1 MATLTARPERTKT
14 AGRFAVA
21 VAVAVAVAHAAL
33 CESNR
38 RYRFKEAGARMTAP
52 PPSRHNQIGLHGAI

>member
-52 PPSRHNQIGLHGAI
+52 PPEQA